1 MSLLLPSVFLPAR
14 ISDATKQELA
24 QALARLR
31 AVYAIG
37 VPREIWVWEGEHADE
52 DEVTDDAFEAQ
63 YVRTWLHR
71 LVQYGCTHAKAADL
85 VDEAASVLVHL
96 AGQAACG
103 ERWCTYYFFLTPHAP
118 RNTSEAVARVS
129 IRDGAFVGDALGIR
143 TWGAAPYLT
152 RRLIQQY
159 ASADKRKLPRR
170 ILELGA
176 GTGLVGLGLAQWL
189 ETQCADAHITLTDYQ
204 ATVLANLRRNAE
216 ASHSHTV
223 VRHLDWEKVYQDM
236 QTDPRSYDTLAQSL
250 PHDHDTWSAQYG
262 VVDPHAQFDVLV
274 AADCIYDPQHA
285 VWIHAVTQ
293 RHLVRPT
300 AAYPNPQLHMLVP
313 VRRTHLA
320 ELASVY
326 TVFSES
332 STLCITQTH
341 DIQGHDDFG
350 PASMSSSQSP
360 TARKGN
366 PVTCKHFVIEWR
378 HDSPL
383 HA

>member
-1 MSLLLPSVFLPAR
+1 MSLLPSSFLPAR
-14 ISDATKQELA
+14 IGNTSEQELA

-37 VPREIWVWEGEHADE
+37 VPREMWVWEGEHADV
-52 DEVTDDAFEAQ
+52 DEVTDDAFEAR
-63 YVRTWLHR
+63 YVRTWLHH
-71 LVQYGCTHAKAADL
+71 LLQYGCTHAKAADL

-103 ERWCTYYFFLTPHAP
+103 ERWCTYYFFLTPHVP
-118 RNTSEAVARVS
+118 RNTNEAVASVS
-129 IRDGAFVGDALGIR
+129 IHDGAFAGDALGIR
-143 TWGAAPYLT
+143 TWGSAPYLT

-159 ASADKRKLPRR
+159 ANADKHSLPRR
-170 ILELGA
+170 VLELGA

-189 ETQCADAHITLTDYQ
+189 EKHRADAHITLTDYD
-204 ATVLANLRRNAE
+204 AAVLANLRRNAE
-216 ASHSHTV
+216 ASHSHAD

-236 QTDPRSYDTLAQSL
+236 QTNPRLYDTSALTP

-262 VVDPHAQFDVLV
+262 YVDPHAQFDVLV

-285 VWIHAVTQ
+285 VWIRAVAQ
-293 RHLVRPT
+293 RHLARPT
-300 AAYPNPQLHMLVP
+300 VAHPNPQLHMLVP

-320 ELASVY
+320 ELASVH
-326 TVFSES
+326 TVFSDS

-350 PASMSSSQSP
+350 PASMSSRSP

-366 PVTCKHFVIEWR
+366 RVACKHFVIEWR
-378 HDSPL
+378 GD
-383 HA
+383 

>member
-1 MSLLLPSVFLPAR
+1 MSLIPSRFLPAR
-14 ISDATKQELA
+14 VSDASEHELA

-37 VPREIWVWEGEHADE
+37 VPREMWVWEGECAGE
-52 DEVTDDAFEAQ
+52 DEETDDAFEAQ

-118 RNTSEAVARVS
+118 RHSDEAVASVS
-129 IRDGAFVGDALGIR
+129 ICDGALVGDALGIR

-159 ASADKRKLPRR
+159 ASADQHVLPRR
-170 ILELGA
+170 VLELGA

-189 ETQCADAHITLTDYQ
+189 GAQRADARVTLTDYD

-216 ASHSHTV
+216 ASHSLAD
-223 VRHLDWEKVYQDM
+223 VRHLDWETVYRDM
-236 QTDPRSYDTLAQSL
+236 QTTTRCYDTWAQKTL
-250 PHDHDTWSAQYG
+250 PHESDTWSAQYG
-262 VVDPHAQFDVLV
+262 GVDRHDQFDVLV

-285 VWIHAVTQ
+285 LWIHAVAE
-293 RHLVRPT
+293 RHLLRPT
-300 AAYPNPQLHMLVP
+300 TAYPSPQLHMLVP

-320 ELASVY
+320 ELASVHA
-326 TVFSES
+326 VFSES
-332 STLCITQTH
+332 SSFCIAQTH
-341 DIQGHDDFG
+341 VIQGHDDFG
-350 PASMSSSQSP
+350 PPSMSSQSP
-360 TARKGN
+360 RTRKGN
-366 PVTCKHFVIEWR
+366 PITCQHFVIEWR
-378 HDSPL
+378 HDSPF